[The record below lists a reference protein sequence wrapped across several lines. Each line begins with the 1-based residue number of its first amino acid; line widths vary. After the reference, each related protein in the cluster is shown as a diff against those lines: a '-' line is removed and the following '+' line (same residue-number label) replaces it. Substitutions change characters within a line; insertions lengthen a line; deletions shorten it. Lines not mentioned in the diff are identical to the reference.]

1 VLNREDYNNN
11 FRCHESNNN
20 KKHQGKI
27 CTQIDAK
34 THLEAEMNFS
44 QTDPD
49 TFGNLI
55 HNKETPIEAIE
66 GDEEDKEEEMY
77 LEHTPTAAQKLS
89 PKQYATM
96 IKDFITNKKVVSSE
110 EIHLKANSVNL
121 SSIIIILI
129 PISFQLVD
137 AIDVLETR
145 MLKEDRVKPE
155 NFIYTLIIGECGR
168 LGYTKKAFQLYNQVC
183 IMWMHLNMS

>member
-11 FRCHESNNN
+11 VRCHESNNN

-27 CTQIDAK
+27 CFNERQSRQIDAK

-66 GDEEDKEEEMY
+66 GDEGDKEEEMY

-89 PKQYATM
+89 PKQYAAM

-110 EIHLKANSVNL
+110 SKFCKSVFHNHNPNS
-121 SSIIIILI
+121 
-129 PISFQLVD
+129 
-137 AIDVLETR
+137 
-145 MLKEDRVKPE
+145 
-155 NFIYTLIIGECGR
+155 NFVSVGR
-168 LGYTKKAFQLYNQVC
+168 CYRCAGNTNA
-183 IMWMHLNMS
+183 